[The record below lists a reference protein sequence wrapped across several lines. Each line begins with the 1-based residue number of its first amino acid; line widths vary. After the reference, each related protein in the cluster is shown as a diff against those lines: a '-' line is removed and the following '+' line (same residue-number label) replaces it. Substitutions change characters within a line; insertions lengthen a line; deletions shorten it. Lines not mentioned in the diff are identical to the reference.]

1 MTAEELRIVR
11 SDLHTKRRYNLTDEE
26 FEEYVERL
34 GICLWQGHL
43 SLRQAHIT
51 ALKQL
56 GKYKIKTI

>member
-11 SDLHTKRRYNLTDEE
+11 SDLHTKRRYNLM
-26 FEEYVERL
+26 
-34 GICLWQGHL
+34 
-43 SLRQAHIT
+43 RQAHIT